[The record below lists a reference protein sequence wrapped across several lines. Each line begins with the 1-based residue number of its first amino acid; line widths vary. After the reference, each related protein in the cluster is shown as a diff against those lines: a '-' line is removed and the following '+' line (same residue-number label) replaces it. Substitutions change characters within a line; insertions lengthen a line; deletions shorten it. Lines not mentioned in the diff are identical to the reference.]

1 MSGNSNLLL
10 SASCL
15 RHKAF
20 AWFTDVTQVKDP
32 DVLAEYEV
40 LLDDQEKRRHAAFH
54 FADDRHLY
62 LVAHALLRTSLSR
75 FADVQPGEWRI
86 SSDESGRPE
95 VAAEQCPDDRIRFNL
110 SHTRGLAAC
119 VVTANVDIGIDVE
132 RLDRRC
138 DMEAIAQRYFSLP
151 ERRALMALP
160 VKERPTRF
168 LEYWTLKEAYVKAC
182 GLGLAIPLD
191 SFFFYR
197 DEQMVWRIGFDRD
210 DDPNKWS
217 FVCVRPTPDHVLSIA
232 IHDPDASEY
241 EVNIS
246 EAWAGR
252 LTDPS
257 NS

>member
-1 MSGNSNLLL
+1 MSGNTDLLFQ
-10 SASCL
+10 ASCL
-15 RHKAF
+15 RQKAL
-20 AWFTDVTQVKDP
+20 AWFTDVTLVSDP
-32 DVLAEYEV
+32 DVLAEYES

-54 FADDRHLY
+54 FPADRHLY

-75 FADVQPGEWRI
+75 FSDIQPCKWRI
-86 SSDESGRPE
+86 SSNKSGRPE
-95 VAAEQCPDDRIRFNL
+95 VAAEQCPEDRIRFNL
-110 SHTRGLAAC
+110 SHTKGLAAC

-138 DMEAIAQRYFSLP
+138 DMESIARRYFSRQ
-151 ERRALMALP
+151 EMQALMALP
-160 VKERPTRF
+160 VHDRPTRF

-182 GLGLAIPLD
+182 GLGLSIPLD

-197 DEQMVWRIGFDRD
+197 DRQMVWRIGFDRD
-210 DDPNKWS
+210 DDPSEWR

-232 IHDPDASEY
+232 IHDADPSEY

-252 LTDPS
+252 LTHPWKS
-257 NS
+257 